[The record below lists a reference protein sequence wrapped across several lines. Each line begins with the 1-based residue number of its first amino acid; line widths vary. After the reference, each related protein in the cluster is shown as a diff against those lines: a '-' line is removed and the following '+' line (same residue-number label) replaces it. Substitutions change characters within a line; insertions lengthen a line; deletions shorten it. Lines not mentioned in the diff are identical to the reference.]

1 MKKESTQFDF
11 LKNEHSILE
20 LWETGKVFDKMVAKN
35 ADAKEHF
42 RFLDGPITA
51 NASMAMHHV
60 WGRSLKD
67 AFIKYNTLRGRS
79 CQYQNGFDAQGMWV
93 EVEVEKMLG
102 LNDKQA
108 ILKYGLGNFTEKCME
123 RVRHFSN
130 MQTRQSKRIGQI
142 MDWDNS
148 YFTNSDENITS
159 IWHFL
164 KKCYEKGYLAQSYKS
179 MPWCPRCGTSLSEHE
194 MSGSYKELTHKAV
207 FVQFKLE
214 ADKIWGD
221 LKSNVRMLVWTT
233 TPWTLSSNVAIAVH
247 PELDYCVVELKST
260 KDLII
265 VGKAAL
271 KVLKKDFVKVVRE
284 LKGADLVG
292 MEYQPALKLAVQDF
306 EHKIIAWNEVSAAD
320 GSGAVHIAPGCGAE
334 DFELGKKL
342 GLKQIVPIDEAG
354 RFTEEFEYLK
364 GIKTDE
370 CEKLIFD
377 KLKANGTLYYVHDFT
392 HNYPY
397 CWRCKTNVVFKL
409 VSGWDIKTE
418 KVKPQLLKAVETVTW
433 EPEFLKKSMINWL
446 ENMGDWNISRRRFYG
461 LPLPIYPCDCGHIT
475 VIGSLEELAKLSSDD
490 AVKNLPH
497 LHRPYIDEIKIKCKC
512 GKEVARVP
520 DVGDCWLD
528 AGIAPF
534 STKKYFTDKEF
545 WKKNFPSE
553 VVLEMKEQVR
563 LWFYSMLF
571 MSVVLERR
579 APYERV
585 VGYSTV
591 LGEDGKK
598 VSKTDSNRKVTFDEQ
613 IEIYGADPVRYVF
626 ATANPVNDMRFGPTM
641 VEEARR
647 KLIAFWNSY
656 VFFNTYAVIDKPDIA
671 NHKPQNLDVTD
682 IWLVERLNQYI
693 ETCTN
698 EYDGYKVH
706 NVILATEKFIDDLSN
721 FYIRVNRRRF
731 WKGENGDDKLNAYW
745 ALYNAIKAI
754 CVVTAPITPF
764 MSEYIW
770 QGLVRD
776 VEPNACEF
784 VMLADFPKKIEY
796 DGEKIKGIIEQVD
809 FVKQI
814 ISLALRIRAAGQIK
828 VKQPLRTMYIKTT
841 GKQDLSLFIDIIKDE
856 VNVKGIEIVQDEEK
870 FNVPYLV
877 VDFKKAG
884 AVLKGDVQKLKDE
897 LASLST
903 DQMTETANK
912 GTFKNYPSDFF
923 VKKLGKRPEFSA
935 ETEDD
940 TTVVL
945 DTSLDIELMY
955 ECNIRELIRSIQV
968 ARQNA
973 NLDIS
978 ARIVLGLKAKNDVL
992 HQLILKN
999 KQKICSE
1006 VLATEVVENVVG
1018 GVKVATE
1025 IEGAEIVITFKVV

>member
-1 MKKESTQFDF
+1 MKKETTQFDF
-11 LKNEHSILE
+11 VKNEHSILK
-20 LWETGKVFDKMVAKN
+20 LWETGDVFGKMVKKN
-35 ADAKEHF
+35 EGSKKHF

-67 AFIKYNTLRGRS
+67 AFIKYHTLRGYS

-123 RVRHFSN
+123 RVRHFSDI
-130 MQTRQSKRIGQI
+130 QTRQSKRIGQI

-148 YFTNSDENITS
+148 YFTNSDSNITS
-159 IWHFL
+159 IWYFL
-164 KKCYEKGYLAQSYKS
+164 KKCYEKGYLVQSYKS

-207 FVQFKLE
+207 FVQFKITKGKVF
-214 ADKIWGD
+214 DD
-221 LKSNVRMLVWTT
+221 LKQDVRMLVWTT

-247 PELDYCVVELKST
+247 PDMDYVVASVKSGN
-260 KDLII
+260 DLLV
-265 VGKAAL
+265 VGKDAL
-271 KVLKKDFVKVVRE
+271 KVLKKDLVAVIRE
-284 LKGADLVG
+284 LKGKDLVG
-292 MEYQPALKLAVQDF
+292 AEYFPALKLKIQNF
-306 EHKIIAWNEVSAAD
+306 EHRIIAWDEVSATD

-354 RFTEEFEYLK
+354 RFTDEFEYLQ
-364 GIKTDE
+364 GIKTHE
-370 CEKLIFD
+370 CEQLIFD
-377 KLKANGTLYYVHDFT
+377 KLKENNALYYVHDFT
-392 HNYPY
+392 HNYPF

-409 VSGWDIKTE
+409 VSGWDIKTKE
-418 KVKPQLLKAVETVTW
+418 VKPLLLKAVDTVKW
-433 EPEFLKKSMINWL
+433 EPDFLKKSMVNWL

-461 LPLPIYPCDCGHIT
+461 LPLPIYPCDCGEIT
-475 VIGSLEELAKLSSDD
+475 VIGGLEELKQR
-490 AVKNLPH
+490 AVKWIDIPH

-512 GKEVARVP
+512 GKEVARVS

-534 STKKYFTDKEF
+534 STKKFFTDIEF

-553 VVLEMKEQVR
+553 MVLEMKEQIR

-571 MSVVLERR
+571 MSVILEGK

-598 VSKTDSNRKVTFDEQ
+598 VSKTDPTRKITFDEQ
-613 IEIYGADPVRYVF
+613 IDMFGADPARYVF
-626 ATANPVNDMRFGPTM
+626 ASANPVNDMRFGPTM

-671 NHKPQNLDVTD
+671 RHKPKNLDVTD

-693 ETCTN
+693 ETCTR
-698 EYDGYKVH
+698 EYDEYKVH
-706 NVILATEKFIDDLSN
+706 NVIIATEKFLDDLSN

-731 WKGENGDDKLNAYW
+731 WKGENGEDKLNAYW
-745 ALYNAIKAI
+745 ALYNAIKTVT
-754 CVVTAPITPF
+754 VVMAPITPF
-764 MSEYIW
+764 MCEYIW
-770 QGLVRD
+770 QSLVREI
-776 VEPNACEF
+776 EPKAGEF
-784 VMLADFPKKIEY
+784 VMVTDFPKRVEY
-796 DGEKIKGIIEQVD
+796 SGKTIKGIVEQVD

-828 VKQPLRTMYIKTT
+828 VKQPLRTMYIKIAD
-841 GKQDLSLFIDIIKDE
+841 KRDLSLFIDIIKDE
-856 VNVKGIEIVQDEEK
+856 VNVKQIEIVHDEDK

-877 VDFKKAG
+877 IDFKKAG

-897 LASLST
+897 LAGLSAAE
-903 DQMTETANK
+903 MIEAANK
-912 GTFKNYPSDFF
+912 GTFKKYPADFF
-923 VKKLGKRPEFSA
+923 IKKLGKRPEFAA
-935 ETEDD
+935 ETEGD

-945 DTSLDIELMY
+945 DTSLDEQLVA
-955 ECNIRELIRSIQV
+955 EGLLRELVRGIQI
-968 ARQNA
+968 ARQEA
-973 NLDIS
+973 GLDIS
-978 ARIVLGLKAKNDVL
+978 ARVKFKITAEKDLAELAK
-992 HQLILKN
+992 KN
-999 KQKICSE
+999 IDKIKQE
-1006 VLATEVVENVVG
+1006 VLATEIEILFG
-1018 GVKVATE
+1018 KEVKIE
-1025 IEGAEIVITFKVV
+1025 IRK

>member
-1 MKKESTQFDF
+1 MKKECAQFDF
-11 LKNEHSILE
+11 VKNEHNILK
-20 LWETGKVFDKMVAKN
+20 LWETGKVFEKMVAKN
-35 ADAKEHF
+35 AGAKEHF

-108 ILKYGLGNFTEKCME
+108 ILKYGLDNFTEKCME
-123 RVRHFSN
+123 RVRHFSDI
-130 MQTRQSKRIGQI
+130 QTRQSQRIGQI

-148 YFTNSDENITS
+148 YFTNSDHNITS

-164 KKCYEKGYLAQSYKS
+164 KVCYQKGYLVQSYKS

-207 FVQFKLE
+207 FVQFRVDAGKLL
-214 ADKIWGD
+214 GD
-221 LKSNVRMLVWTT
+221 LKTDARMLVWTT
-233 TPWTLSSNVAIAVH
+233 TPWTLTSNVAIAVH
-247 PELDYCVVELKST
+247 PNMDYAVCRIKSVN
-260 KDLII
+260 DLLI
-265 VGKAAL
+265 VGKDAI
-271 KVLKKDFVKVVRE
+271 KVLKKDFVKIVRE
-284 LKGADLVG
+284 VKGKDLVG
-292 MEYQPALKLAVQDF
+292 MKYEPALKLGIQNF
-306 EHKIIAWNEVSAAD
+306 EHKFIAWDEVSATD

-370 CEKLIFD
+370 CEQLIFD
-377 KLKANGTLYYVHDFT
+377 KLKENNALYYVHDFT
-392 HNYPY
+392 HNYPF

-409 VSGWDIKTE
+409 VSGWDIKTAD
-418 KVKPQLLKAVETVTW
+418 VKPALLKAVKTVKW
-433 EPEFLKKSMINWL
+433 EPDFLKKSMVNWL

-461 LPLPIYPCDCGHIT
+461 LPLPIYPCDCGEIN
-475 VIGSLEELAKLSSDD
+475 VIGSLEELKER
-490 AVKNLPH
+490 AVKWVNLPH

-512 GKEVARVP
+512 GKEVARVS

-534 STKKYFTDKEF
+534 STKKFFTDREF

-553 VVLEMKEQVR
+553 LVLEMKEQVR

-571 MSVVLERR
+571 MSVVLEDR

-585 VGYSTV
+585 VGHSTV

-598 VSKTDSNRKVTFDEQ
+598 KSKTDKNIKVTFDEQ
-613 IEIYGADPVRYVF
+613 IEIFGADPVRYVF

-656 VFFNTYAVIDKPDIA
+656 VFFNTYAFIDKPDIA
-671 NHKPQNLDVTD
+671 SHKPQNLDVTD
-682 IWLVERLNQYI
+682 VWLVERLNQYI
-693 ETCTN
+693 ETCTC
-698 EYDGYKVH
+698 EYDDYKAH
-706 NVILATEKFIDDLSN
+706 NVIVATEKFIDDLSN

-731 WKGENGDDKLNAYW
+731 WKGENGEDKFNAYW
-745 ALYNAIKAI
+745 VLYNAIKAVT
-754 CVVTAPITPF
+754 VVMAPLTPF
-764 MSEYIW
+764 IGEYIW
-770 QGLVRD
+770 QNLVRE
-776 VEPNACEF
+776 VEPKASEF
-784 VMLADFPKKIEY
+784 VMTTDFPKRIEY
-796 DGEKIKGIIEQVD
+796 SGKTIKGIIEQVD

-814 ISLALRIRAAGQIK
+814 ISLALRIRAAGQLK
-828 VKQPLRTMYIKTT
+828 VKQPLRTMYIKTAS
-841 GKQDLSLFIDIIKDE
+841 KRDLSLFIDIIKDE
-856 VNVKGIEIVQDEEK
+856 VNVKEIEIVQDEDK
-870 FNVPYLV
+870 FNVPFLV

-897 LASLST
+897 LAGLT
-903 DQMTETANK
+903 TEQMIAAANK
-912 GTFKNYPSDFF
+912 GTFKGYPEEFF
-923 VKKLGKRPEFSA
+923 VKKLAKREEFAA
-935 ETEDD
+935 ETEGDI
-940 TTVVL
+940 TVVL
-945 DTSLDIELMY
+945 DTTLDEQLVS
-955 ECNIRELIRSIQV
+955 EGFLRELIRSIQL
-968 ARQNA
+968 ARQEA
-973 NLDIS
+973 GLDIS
-978 ARIVLGLKAKNDVL
+978 ARVKFKITVEKDLVELVSANIDKIAK
-992 HQLILKN
+992 
-999 KQKICSE
+999 E
-1006 VLATEVVENVVG
+1006 VLATEIEVLG
-1018 GVKVATE
+1018 GKEAKIE
-1025 IEGAEIVITFKVV
+1025 IRK